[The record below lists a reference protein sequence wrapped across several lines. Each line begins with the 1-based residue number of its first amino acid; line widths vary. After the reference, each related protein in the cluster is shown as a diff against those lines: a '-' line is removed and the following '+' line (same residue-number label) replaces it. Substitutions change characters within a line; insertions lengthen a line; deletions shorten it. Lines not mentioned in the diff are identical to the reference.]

1 MSDVDSYTAGKDR
14 TGVLAA
20 IFLALAG
27 APTEVIAYDY
37 ALSRIGI
44 EPGREMLTQIMMSFN
59 SAWSGDTPGIYEFSQ
74 IKAEFM
80 EGMLEMMEE
89 KYGGVEGYVRGLG
102 FGDEELKE
110 IRGVLKGRKE

>member
-1 MSDVDSYTAGKDR
+1 VFDIDSHIAGKDR

-44 EPGREMLTQIMMSFN
+44 EPGREMLTQMLMSFN
-59 SAWSGDTPGIYEFSQ
+59 KEWSADTPGMYEFSQ

-80 EGMLEMMEE
+80 EGMLQMMEE
-89 KYGGVEGYVRGLG
+89 KYGGVDGYVRGLG
-102 FGDEELKE
+102 FEDEELRE
-110 IRGVLKGRKE
+110 IREVLKGRKE